1 MDNKLTA
8 RIATCNG
15 ASWSCL
21 PHSRRCLFASGA
33 GVVADVP
40 AVVGVVAVVVRAV
53 VGATVLGVSVGAVV
67 GVCADA
73 VLSLGA
79 DVLPAVGPADRAVAV
94 LSRGADVLPTVG
106 PVGRAVAVVGVGVDA
121 VLGVVVGAVLE
132 AGVGKSSCAGSWN
145 VGALV
150 KMTLVRQR
158 GSGRLRN
165 VGAPVKTCI
174 LRRTRTHKGVGL
186 LRTRA

>member
-21 PHSRRCLFASGA
+21 PHSRRCLFPSGA
-33 GVVADVP
+33 GVVADVR
-40 AVVGVVAVVVRAV
+40 AIVGVVAVVVRAV
-53 VGATVLGVSVGAVV
+53 GGATVLDVSVGAVV

-79 DVLPAVGPADRAVAV
+79 DVLPAVGP
-94 LSRGADVLPTVG
+94 
-106 PVGRAVAVVGVGVDA
+106 VGRAVAVVGVGADA

-150 KMTLVRQR
+150 KMTLVRPR

-165 VGAPVKTCI
+165 VGAPVKTCF

>member
-33 GVVADVP
+33 GVVADVR

-53 VGATVLGVSVGAVV
+53 VGATVLDVSVGAVV

-79 DVLPAVGPADRAVAV
+79 DVLPAVGPVDRAVAV
-94 LSRGADVLPTVG
+94 LIRGADVLPTVG

-132 AGVGKSSCAGSWN
+132 AVVGAGAVVRDGSCGCRSLPN
-145 VGALV
+145 VGEPE
-150 KMTLVRQR
+150 MTNL
-158 GSGRLRN
+158 
-165 VGAPVKTCI
+165 A
-174 LRRTRTHKGVGL
+174 RRTRTHKDVGL
-186 LRTRA
+186 LRTGA

>member
-33 GVVADVP
+33 GVVADVR

-53 VGATVLGVSVGAVV
+53 VGATVLDVSVGAVV

-79 DVLPAVGPADRAVAV
+79 DVLPAVGP
-94 LSRGADVLPTVG
+94 
-106 PVGRAVAVVGVGVDA
+106 VGRAVAVVGVGADA

-132 AGVGKSSCAGSWN
+132 AVVGKSICAGGPIF
-145 VGALV
+145 VIVRITGV
-150 KMTLVRQR
+150 KGTSL
-158 GSGRLRN
+158 
-165 VGAPVKTCI
+165 A
-174 LRRTRTHKGVGL
+174 RRTRTHKGVGL
-186 LRTRA
+186 LRTGA

>member
-1 MDNKLTA
+1 MNNKLTA

-33 GVVADVP
+33 GVVADVR

-53 VGATVLGVSVGAVV
+53 VGATVLDDVSVGAVV

-79 DVLPAVGPADRAVAV
+79 DVLPAVGPVDRAVAV

-106 PVGRAVAVVGVGVDA
+106 PVDRAVAVVGVGADA

-132 AGVGKSSCAGSWN
+132 AVVGKSICAGGPIF
-145 VGALV
+145 VIVRITGV
-150 KMTLVRQR
+150 KGTNL
-158 GSGRLRN
+158 
-165 VGAPVKTCI
+165 A
-174 LRRTRTHKGVGL
+174 RRTRTHKGVGL
-186 LRTRA
+186 LRTGA

>member
-1 MDNKLTA
+1 MNSKLTA
-8 RIATCNG
+8 RTATCNG

-33 GVVADVP
+33 GVVADVR

-79 DVLPAVGPADRAVAV
+79 DVLPAVGPVD
-94 LSRGADVLPTVG
+94 
-106 PVGRAVAVVGVGVDA
+106 RAVAVVGVGADA

-132 AGVGKSSCAGSWN
+132 AVVGKSVCAGGPIF
-145 VGALV
+145 VIVRITGV
-150 KMTLVRQR
+150 KGTNL
-158 GSGRLRN
+158 
-165 VGAPVKTCI
+165 A
-174 LRRTRTHKGVGL
+174 RRTRTHKGVGL
-186 LRTRA
+186 LRTGA

>member
-33 GVVADVP
+33 GVVADGR
-40 AVVGVVAVVVRAV
+40 AIIVGVVAVVVRAV
-53 VGATVLGVSVGAVV
+53 VGATVLDVSVGAVV

-79 DVLPAVGPADRAVAV
+79 DVLPAVSPVDRAVAV

-106 PVGRAVAVVGVGVDA
+106 PVGRAVAVVGVGADA

-132 AGVGKSSCAGSWN
+132 AVVGKSICAGGPIS
-145 VGALV
+145 VIVRITGV
-150 KMTLVRQR
+150 KGTSL
-158 GSGRLRN
+158 
-165 VGAPVKTCI
+165 A
-174 LRRTRTHKGVGL
+174 RRTRTHKGVGL
-186 LRTRA
+186 LRTGA

>member
-1 MDNKLTA
+1 MTNKLTA
-8 RIATCNG
+8 RTATCNG

-53 VGATVLGVSVGAVV
+53 VGAAVLGVSVGA
-67 GVCADA
+67 DA
-73 VLSLGA
+73 VLGVCVRA
-79 DVLPAVGPADRAVAV
+79 DVLPAVGPVDRAVAV

-106 PVGRAVAVVGVGVDA
+106 PVDRAVAVVGVGADA

-132 AGVGKSSCAGSWN
+132 AVVGKSICAGGPIF
-145 VGALV
+145 VIVRITGV
-150 KMTLVRQR
+150 KGTNL
-158 GSGRLRN
+158 
-165 VGAPVKTCI
+165 A
-174 LRRTRTHKGVGL
+174 RRTRSHKGVGL
-186 LRTRA
+186 LRTGA